1 MLNPDFRN
9 PQQIGAAV
17 LLTAAVGALAYFV
30 LRRKPVQP
38 EELERLRREY
48 LSHEGRIIDG
58 MVMDAVTK
66 EGMRGDGTPYDG
78 SSGESSEGSGDAMQ
92 MILYRYEIAG
102 VMYESSQDVTHLAEY
117 IDLDN
122 CRVDLP
128 ASIRYQVGNP
138 ANSIVVSE
146 TWNGL
151 QSGSIR
157 RMFPPKEN
165 MRARSG
171 AQTL

>member
-9 PQQIGAAV
+9 PQQIGVAVVAA
-17 LLTAAVGALAYFV
+17 AAVGTLLYFV
-30 LRRKPVQP
+30 LRRKPVPP
-38 EELERLRREY
+38 EELERRRREY

-58 MVMDAVTK
+58 MVIDAVSK
-66 EGMRGDGTPYDG
+66 GGMLADGTPYNV
-78 SSGESSEGSGDAMQ
+78 SSEATGEGDGTQ
-92 MILYRYEIAG
+92 LLLYRYEIAG
-102 VMYESSQDVTHLAEY
+102 VMYESSQDVTHLGEY
-117 IDLDN
+117 IDLEN

-128 ASIRYQVGNP
+128 ASIRYQVENP

-157 RMFPPKEN
+157 RMFPPKEV
-165 MRARSG
+165 MGTRSG